1 MNANISGDQLLSV
14 VCGETARTFGM
25 MDVIEGAG
33 SWRIA
38 PAGLKIAAAAYREYT
53 DALARGLNAISAREA
68 VAQIA

>member
-1 MNANISGDQLLSV
+1 MNATITGDQILNV
-14 VCGETARTFGM
+14 VCGETARTFGH

-38 PAGLKIAAAAYREYT
+38 PEGLKVAAEAYREYT